1 MLTEEQINRIRAF
14 NRHYTQVLG
23 VLNKRTFDTNLTWP
37 EGRILLEVGINHL
50 ATPMAVANQ
59 LQLDKSYASRII
71 KRLTDKGLI
80 AKRPSPTDSRS
91 INISLTDQGW
101 HVFDDINQKSNLL
114 IEGLIS
120 DLSAKE
126 QDQYWKSI
134 MTINRLIFK
143 NGGK

>member
-50 ATPMAVANQ
+50 ATPMAVANR

-120 DLSAKE
+120 DLSAKK